1 MSVLQRIRPTVALAV
16 LVLGGVAMGALYVGQ
31 TEVASVAATGIVAMG
46 RDIIAS
52 DSSVM
57 VEDTPK

>member
-1 MSVLQRIRPTVALAV
+1 MWQRIRPTVALSV
-16 LVLGGVAMGALYVGQ
+16 LLLALVAGLALYLDA

-52 DSSVM
+52 DSAH
-57 VEDTPK
+57 EPKKDE